1 VTNVISFF
9 LSAVT
14 GWFVFAIFFGVLCA
28 FFGDIDHVEEE
39 REAKR
44 FLNMIKRKLGGKTS

>member
-1 VTNVISFF
+1 MTNVISFF

-14 GWFVFAIFFGVLCA
+14 GGFVFAIFFGVLCA

-44 FLNMIKRKLGGKTS
+44 FLNMIKRKLGGGTS